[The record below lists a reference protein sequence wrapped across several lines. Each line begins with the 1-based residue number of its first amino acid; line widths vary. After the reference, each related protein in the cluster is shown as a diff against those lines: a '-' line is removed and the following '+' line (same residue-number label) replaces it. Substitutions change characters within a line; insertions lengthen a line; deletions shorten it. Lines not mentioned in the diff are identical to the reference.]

1 MVGSAVPRHSRAG
14 KASATET
21 KGLVTGGGWRHDL
34 MAWFIGTFLFRGQ
47 WRKLRQRT
55 ADLARIQP
63 GEQVLEVGCGAGTL
77 AMEVARRVGRAGGVA
92 GVDPGT
98 EQIARAR
105 AKAAQR
111 HFPVQ
116 FHIAASEK

>member
-1 MVGSAVPRHSRAG
+1 MHTFARHRHSRAG

-34 MAWFIGTFLFRGQ
+34 MAWFIDTFLFRGQ

-63 GEQVLEVGCGAGTL
+63 GEQVLDVGCGTGTL
-77 AMEVARRVGRAGGVA
+77 AMEVARRVGPAGRAPAVN
-92 GVDPGT
+92 PGP

-105 AKAAQR
+105 AKAAR
-111 HFPVQ
+111 HPQ
-116 FHIAASEK
+116 PLEFHIGL